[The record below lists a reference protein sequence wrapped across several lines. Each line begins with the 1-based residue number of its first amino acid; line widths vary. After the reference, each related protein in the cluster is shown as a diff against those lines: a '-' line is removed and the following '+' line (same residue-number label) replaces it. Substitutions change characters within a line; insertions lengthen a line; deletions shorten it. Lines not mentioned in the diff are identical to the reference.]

1 VLSGRTAG
9 GFGKEAARFS
19 LPGGLVLDLE
29 RSRFGIVVGAQIQ
42 PNERRGRVLMSKVA
56 EAPEVAD
63 HVVLAE
69 TFTVQQAVQLTGLS
83 EHTLRYYER
92 VGLLPPV
99 RRQESSHHR
108 RYSLGD
114 ISIIETLACLR
125 AAGLP
130 LEQMRRYIGLMPQ
143 GRSAAAQQ
151 RELLEGHRTV
161 LQERLR
167 GMQWNLEYI
176 QRKIAYWS
184 AVEAHDDQGAAEIA
198 RELSRHIR
206 SHHRGE

>member
-1 VLSGRTAG
+1 
-9 GFGKEAARFS
+9 
-19 LPGGLVLDLE
+19 
-29 RSRFGIVVGAQIQ
+29 
-42 PNERRGRVLMSKVA
+42 MSKVA
-56 EAPEVAD
+56 EVPEVAD
-63 HVVLAE
+63 DVVLVEA
-69 TFTVQQAVQLTGLS
+69 FTVQQAVQLTGLS

-99 RRQESSHHR
+99 RRQESSRHR

-130 LEQMRRYIGLMPQ
+130 LEQMRRYIGLIPQ
-143 GRSAAAQQ
+143 GRSAAAKQ
-151 RELLEGHRTV
+151 RELLEGHRAV

-176 QRKIAYWS
+176 QRKIAYWR

-198 RELSRHIR
+198 HELSLHIR

>member
-1 VLSGRTAG
+1 
-9 GFGKEAARFS
+9 
-19 LPGGLVLDLE
+19 
-29 RSRFGIVVGAQIQ
+29 
-42 PNERRGRVLMSKVA
+42 MSKVA
-56 EAPEVAD
+56 EVQSIAD
-63 HVVLAE
+63 EVVLAE

-99 RRQESSHHR
+99 RRQQSSRHR
-108 RYSLGD
+108 RYSLKD
-114 ISIIETLACLR
+114 ISIIESLACLR

-151 RELLEGHRTV
+151 RELLEGHRAV

-198 RELSRHIR
+198 HELSRHIR